1 MSNGRKGV
9 PTSHLLLWATTLK
22 ATTLDNYQLAREP
35 LPCSILRLYQL
46 NHRSKDDTSSN
57 WTTTRSISENTLA
70 TTLAP
75 TLVKTVQPVSKTELD
90 TPALARSDSAV
101 NSVETTISAL
111 FPTEAARTELTV
123 PTVSTALNVLAT
135 VLSSEPL
142 ALMTISVP
150 VETVAAK
157 TERHVSTGPVVPS
170 VLASGNSL
178 ERPVPRTSTL
188 APQAPLAKTEVLART
203 TAPADTLAAAKPTSR
218 ATIAKP
224 LQICARSSLA

>member
-1 MSNGRKGV
+1 M
-9 PTSHLLLWATTLK
+9 
-22 ATTLDNYQLAREP
+22 
-35 LPCSILRLYQL
+35 
-46 NHRSKDDTSSN
+46 
-57 WTTTRSISENTLA
+57 
-70 TTLAP
+70 
-75 TLVKTVQPVSKTELD
+75 KTVPLVSKTELD

-157 TERHVSTGPVVPS
+157 TEPHVLTVPVVPS

-178 ERPVPRTSTL
+178 ERLVPRTSTL
-188 APQAPLAKTEVLART
+188 APQAPLAKTEVPART
-203 TAPADTLAAAKPTSR
+203 TAPADTLAAAKPTSQ

-224 LQICARSSLA
+224 LQICALSNLA